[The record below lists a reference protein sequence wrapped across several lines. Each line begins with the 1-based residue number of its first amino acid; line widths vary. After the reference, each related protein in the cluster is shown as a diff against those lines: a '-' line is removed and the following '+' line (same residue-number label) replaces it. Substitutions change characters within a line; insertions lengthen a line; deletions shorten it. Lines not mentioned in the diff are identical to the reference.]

1 MNIPDFIITSETAT
15 IIVGGMPYQVTADDR
30 RYDLIVAAIDA
41 QDWQGV
47 VDLTTEVERIKSS
60 TMVTEGDLVIQ
71 HGQILWN
78 GERLNGYLV
87 DHILRTLR
95 DGEDARPFINFLARL
110 KKNPSYRMVQGL
122 FQWVEKGKMKIT
134 PDGLIVA
141 YKKVRADFTD
151 AWTGTMDNSIGARPY
166 KERNAIDDEPDT
178 TCASSGLHF
187 CSKDYLPQF
196 ASYGSN
202 DHIMVIH
209 VDPADVVSFPKNEA
223 AKGRAST
230 YLVVDMVP
238 PGEDPDLY
246 IRAGLRPGSDFVVE
260 TTTQHHPE
268 PAQLYDDSVGASA
281 WAKIDA
287 DDAGLLLLK
296 LAAAEDQ
303 LGYTVPHNLPARL
316 RAAET
321 GLCLTPSDVDDWE
334 ARIEDISIA
343 LEGLA
348 NPDYCDECGGHD
360 HYTPYCPYNED

>member
-1 MNIPDFIITSETAT
+1 MNIPDFIISDETVT
-15 IIVGGMPYQVTADDR
+15 VIVGGMPYQVTADDR

-60 TMVTEGDLVIQ
+60 TMVTEGDLTIE

-87 DHILRTLR
+87 DHILRTIR
-95 DGEDARPFINFLARL
+95 DGEDAQPFINFLTHL
-110 KKNPSYRMVQGL
+110 QNNPSRRMVQGL
-122 FQWVEKGKMKIT
+122 FRWVEKGRMKIT

-151 AWTGTMDNSIGARPY
+151 AYTGTMDNSIGARPW
-166 KERNAIDDEPDT
+166 KRRNEINDEPET
-178 TCASSGLHF
+178 TCADSGLHF

-196 ASYGSN
+196 LSYGSN

-209 VDPADVVSFPKNEA
+209 VNPADVVSFPKSEA

-246 IRAGLRPGSDFVVE
+246 IRAGLRPGSDMVVE

-268 PAQLYDDSVGASA
+268 PAAPFDDSVGFKA
-281 WAKIDA
+281 WNALTDEERVA
-287 DDAGLLLLK
+287 YLTK
-296 LAAAEDQ
+296 LQEAEDKI
-303 LGYTVPHNLPARL
+303 GTSGPNLPARI
-316 RAAET
+316 RAAEA
-321 GLCLTPSDVDDWE
+321 GLGLTPYEVDDWL
-334 ARIEDISIA
+334 ARIDDISIYA
-343 LEGLA
+343 DDFGDEY
-348 NPDYCDECGGHD
+348 PEEDYD
-360 HYTPYCPYNED
+360 